1 MDSFHFEEKFMN
13 RIRWTRIL
21 GGGFLSELCV
31 FIVFIPSTVLLGQTP
46 GVYAAVLGSF
56 VMPFLF
62 GIWTARKAEGYFV
75 FHGFMV
81 GAVGVLIYLGL
92 TRLGPEPLLY
102 IFAHFLK
109 LLGGAAGG
117 YFASNSAIARKPPV
131 STVVGG

>member
-1 MDSFHFEEKFMN
+1 MN
-13 RIRWTRIL
+13 RIRWMRIL
-21 GGGFLSELCV
+21 GGGFLSELCLIAV
-31 FIVFIPSTVLLGQTP
+31 FVPSTLLLGAKP
-46 GVYAAVLGSF
+46 GMYSAVLGSF

-62 GIWTARKAEGYFV
+62 GLWTARKAEAYFV

-117 YFASNSAIARKPPV
+117 YLVSNSAIARKRPV
-131 STVVGG
+131 SSVVEG

>member
-1 MDSFHFEEKFMN
+1 M
-13 RIRWTRIL
+13 RIL
-21 GGGFLSELCV
+21 AGGFLSELCLIAV
-31 FIVFIPSTVLLGQTP
+31 FVPSTLLLGEKP
-46 GVYAAVLGSF
+46 GMYSAVLGSF

-62 GIWTARKAEGYFV
+62 GLWTARKAQAYFV
-75 FHGFMV
+75 LHGFMV

-117 YFASNSAIARKPPV
+117 YLASNSAIARKRPV
-131 STVVGG
+131 SSVMGG

>member
-1 MDSFHFEEKFMN
+1 MN
-13 RIRWTRIL
+13 RIRWIRIL
-21 GGGFLSELCV
+21 GGGFLSELCLFAV
-31 FIVFIPSTVLLGQTP
+31 FVPSTLLFGERP
-46 GVYAAVLGSF
+46 GMYSAVLGSF

-62 GIWTARKAEGYFV
+62 GLWTAQKAQAYFV
-75 FHGFMV
+75 LHGLMV

-117 YFASNSAIARKPPV
+117 YVASNSAIARKRPV
-131 STVVGG
+131 SSVVGG